1 VTGAAISMG
10 ELARPEHH
18 LFVSPHYDDIALS
31 VGGTAA
37 LLSRQDREPVIAL
50 LFGSEPDPRQPLTSF
65 AESMHRQWRMEASEV
80 IAGRQKEEAAATA
93 ILGARDQFA
102 PFHDAI
108 YRGER
113 YLSDSQL
120 FGTPNPDEADLP
132 RQIIEALDLDGSPD
146 EATRVYAPLGI
157 GTHVDHQLA
166 FAAGIDLAQKGWE
179 VWFYEDLPYA
189 LRPGSRESRFASSG
203 HEFAIAA
210 IVDVEDVWKT
220 KLDAI
225 MAYPSQLAVV
235 FSYVRAGYSRE
246 EIDELMGAY
255 AREAGGGF
263 RAERFWNLT

>member
-1 VTGAAISMG
+1 VTEAAISME
-10 ELARPEHH
+10 ELARPERH

-37 LLSRQDREPVIAL
+37 LLSRQGREPVIAL
-50 LFGSEPDPRQPLTSF
+50 LFGSEPDPGQLLTSF
-65 AESMHRQWRMEASEV
+65 AESMHRQWGMDASEV
-80 IAGRQKEEAAATA
+80 IAGRREEEAAATA
-93 ILGARDQFA
+93 ILGARDKFA

-113 YLSDSQL
+113 YLSDTQL

-132 RQIIEALDLDGSPD
+132 GQIIEALGLDGRPD
-146 EATRVYAPLGI
+146 GAARVYAPLGI

-166 FAAGIDLAQKGWE
+166 FAAGIELAQKSWE
-179 VWFYEDLPYA
+179 VWFYEDLPYV
-189 LRPGSRESRFASSG
+189 LRPGSRESRFAAIG
-203 HEFAIAA
+203 HELAVAA

-235 FSYVRAGYSRE
+235 FSYVRAGHSRE
-246 EIDELMGAY
+246 EIDEVMSAY
-255 AREAGGGF
+255 AREAGGGY
-263 RAERFWNLT
+263 RAERFWKLT